1 MTGQLLAAADGLGAG
16 AGGPASTGLVVMAG
30 VVAFAIVAVAWA
42 LVEVGVIIAHEGG
55 HALMGSAVGGKVGH
69 IIIRRTGGETN
80 VPLKDPV
87 KQFVVGLA
95 GYLGPPVFGVG
106 GAMLLSTGR
115 VRPLLWLSLFLL
127 VCALVMAEGW
137 RSAVWIV
144 VTGALFLLVIRYAGE
159 GGQTFFAYTW
169 IWYLLF
175 GGIRSVVMLAQIHAD
190 SPKAAT
196 DAGRL
201 RQLSLLPAKLFVG
214 FFGLVSFAALVAGG
228 LILVGA
234 IGPGSLAS

>member
-1 MTGQLLAAADGLGAG
+1 M
-16 AGGPASTGLVVMAG
+16 MAG
-30 VVAFAIVAVAWA
+30 VVGFTVVAVAWA
-42 LVEVGVIIAHEGG
+42 LAQVGVVIAHEGG
-55 HALMGSAVGGKVGH
+55 HALMGSAVGGKVVD
-69 IIIRRTGGETN
+69 ITIERTSGLTRVE

-87 KQFVVGLA
+87 KQFLVGLA

-137 RSAVWIV
+137 RSAAWIV

-175 GGIRSVVMLAQIHAD
+175 GGVRSVVMLAQIHAE
-190 SPKAAT
+190 SPRAAT
-196 DAGRL
+196 DAGQL

-234 IGPGSLAS
+234 IGPGGVA